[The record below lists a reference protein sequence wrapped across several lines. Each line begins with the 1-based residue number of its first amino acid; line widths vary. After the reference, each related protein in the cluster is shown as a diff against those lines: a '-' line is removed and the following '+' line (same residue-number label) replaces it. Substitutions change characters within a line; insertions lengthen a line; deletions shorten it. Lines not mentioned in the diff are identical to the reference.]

1 MTPLYDASDRAA
13 VTASSTSQRDQ
24 LTSSFPTHLPVSG
37 RVAQVGGLLRRAV
50 RREAQRLREP
60 RRIAAIGLLA
70 LTGGIVLAF
79 LVARGELAGS
89 DARAYWAGVR
99 LWVSGED
106 PFHPRGPFLPYV
118 YAPWSIPL
126 FLPWAALPWT
136 VAWFVWRG
144 MNVLLLMWSIA
155 WAYERR
161 PLGTA
166 LVVAALGMPIAV
178 TLDTGNIT
186 LFLALAIW
194 ATQFVGPR
202 LGGALWAMAASLK
215 WFPAL
220 LLIFLPPRARLW
232 GVAALA
238 VAVLLALATW
248 PQTLIQLETA
258 INFPRPFRWDYLL
271 LLWGAVPW
279 FWRHPRPLWWLSRS
293 QLPRVIADGRSHVTA
308 WWHGLRTDR
317 ERAAAETR
325 RGVEQRLRSFFGVH

>member
-1 MTPLYDASDRAA
+1 MPGYDVARAGVRSTP
-13 VTASSTSQRDQ
+13 TTSSRDQ
-24 LTSSFPTHLPVSG
+24 LTDPYPPRPTVSG
-37 RVAQVGGLLRRAV
+37 GIRSAGGSVRRALGGEV
-50 RREAQRLREP
+50 RRLREP
-60 RRIAAIGLLA
+60 RRVAAIALLA
-70 LTGGIVLAF
+70 LTGGTILAF

-106 PFHPRGPFLPYV
+106 PFHPKGPFLPYV
-118 YAPWSIPL
+118 YAPWSIPM

-144 MNVLLLMWSIA
+144 LNVLLLMWSIS
-155 WAYERR
+155 WAYQRR
-161 PLGTA
+161 PLATA
-166 LVVAALGMPIAV
+166 AVVAALGMPIAV

-202 LGGALWAMAASLK
+202 LGGALWALAASLK

-232 GVAALA
+232 GIAALA

-293 QLPRVIADGRSHVTA
+293 ELPRMIAEARARAVVLWRD
-308 WWHGLRTDR
+308 LRTDR
-317 ERAAAETR
+317 EHAADTR
-325 RGVEQRLRSFFGVH
+325 RGVEARLRSFFGVH